1 MKIVLEH
8 FHLDGYFQVMQ
19 GSDIARPKMTKAQV
33 IEAVLGELGLENT
46 REEAV
51 MIGDRF
57 YDVCG
62 AREAGLSC
70 IGVTYGYGNRKE
82 LQQEGALEIAETVE
96 ELGRILEV

>member
-1 MKIVLEH
+1 
-8 FHLDGYFQVMQ
+8 
-19 GSDIARPKMTKAQV
+19 
-33 IEAVLGELGLENT
+33 
-46 REEAV
+46 